1 MTAVNAPRQI
11 VLDTETTGLEVENHR
26 IIEIGCIEIRNRRR
40 TDRHF
45 HHYVNPEQ
53 DIDEG
58 AYQVHGISRA
68 ELAGKPLFRD
78 IARDLIDF
86 LNGSEVIIHNAAFDE
101 GFIDKELARLG
112 PDWGRLRDHCTITDS
127 LALAREL
134 HPGQK
139 NGLDALCTRY
149 GVDNSTRDLH
159 GALLDARILADV
171 YLAMT
176 GGQAALLLEEESA
189 AVTGAGAAKAHRL
202 LPERRE
208 RLPTIAPTAAELAAH
223 HERLDAL
230 DASSGGRCV
239 WRKLERDGS

>member
-1 MTAVNAPRQI
+1 MSQSRQI

-26 IIEIGCIEIRNRRR
+26 IIEIGCVELRNRRR

-45 HHYVNPEQ
+45 HQYLNPEQ
-53 DIDEG
+53 DVEEG

-78 IARDLIDF
+78 IARDLIEF
-86 LNGSEVIIHNAAFDE
+86 LKGGEVIIHNAAFDE
-101 GFIDKELARLG
+101 GFIDKELARIG
-112 PDWGRLRDHCTITDS
+112 PEWGRLRDHCTIMDS

-139 NGLDALCTRY
+139 NSLDALCVRY
-149 GVDNSTRDLH
+149 AVDNSTRDLH

-176 GGQAALLLEEESA
+176 GGQSSLLLEEETA
-189 AVTGAGAAKAHRL
+189 TVAGGGKAHKL
-202 LPERRE
+202 LPEQRE
-208 RLPTIAPTAAELAAH
+208 RLRTIVPTAEELAAH
-223 HERLDAL
+223 RGRLDAL
-230 DASSGGRCV
+230 DAASGGRCV
-239 WRKLERDGS
+239 WRKLEGDGA